1 MFVMKS
7 NYQNQELQFIQYTA
21 LWAFTETSLGGLMHA
36 LHLPFT
42 GIFVGGIAVLLLI
55 LMGQQFDFSS
65 ITKSTLLVVFVKLIA
80 SPQSPPAAYLA
91 VGFQGI
97 TAALF
102 FNVIPFKHFA
112 AYLFAVLAMCESAV
126 QKILVMTLINGKAFW
141 DAIDAFGYAVQ
152 NDLGLRAS
160 EKTSFSWTL
169 IYIYLGIYLIWG
181 FCLAF
186 WALKIHLKSKVQS
199 SELQSI
205 IEKYAQ
211 LAVQTQGN
219 WKKKMSFWGILF
231 YLVFISILWISGI
244 SNEKL
249 IFLTLRSLIGLLAL
263 IYLINPLLSYFL
275 KKWMQKQNETAMPY
289 VQMVMNLQPQFNLNW
304 EIAKMH
310 LSENH
315 GLKFKKIKQI
325 ELFILLSIQCK

>member
-1 MFVMKS
+1 MKS
-7 NYQNQELQFIQYTA
+7 NYQNQELQFIQFTA

-42 GIFVGGIAVLLLI
+42 GIFVGGIAVLILI
-55 LMGQQFDFSS
+55 LMGQQFNFSS
-65 ITKSTLLVVFVKLIA
+65 IAKSTLLVVFVKLIA

-97 TAALF
+97 TAALL
-102 FNVIPFKHFA
+102 FNVIPFKVLTS
-112 AYLFAVLAMCESAV
+112 YLFAVLAMCESAI

-141 DAIDAFGYAVQ
+141 DAIDAFGHTVQ
-152 NDLGLRAS
+152 NDLGFSAG

-169 IYIYLGIYLIWG
+169 IYLYIGIYVIWG

-186 WALKIHLKSKVQS
+186 WALKILLKSKTQS
-199 SELQSI
+199 EELQI
-205 IEKYAQ
+205 IHKKYAQ

-219 WKKKMSFWGILF
+219 WKKKMSFWGIMF
-231 YLVFISILWISGI
+231 YLIFISILWISGI

-249 IFLTLRSLIGLLAL
+249 IYLTLRSLIGLLAL
-263 IYLINPLLSYFL
+263 IYLINPLISYFL
-275 KKWMQKQNETAMPY
+275 KKWMQKQNESSMPY
-289 VQMVMNLQPQFNLNW
+289 VQLVMNLQPQFNLNW
-304 EIAKMH
+304 EIAKMY
-310 LSENH
+310 LSENQY
-315 GLKFKKIKQI
+315 LKHKKIKQI